1 MINKM
6 IDKVVDGR
14 DFQVAKERER
24 IGRISGI
31 LGILLN
37 FILFA
42 VKGLLG
48 LFTGSIAL
56 IADAFNNLTDTASS
70 VITIIGFKMAGKEPD
85 KEHPYGHGRIEYLT
99 GLTIS
104 VLIIVVGYQFVV
116 SSFKKILSPSPVTSS
131 PLIIGILVLSLSF
144 KLFIYYFNKRLGK
157 KVQSSTLLATAQDAI
172 GDVLTTSV
180 VILGLILSQYTT
192 LPVDGFIGVLIALY
206 IIFSGLRLSLETINP
221 ILGEKPEKE
230 LAEKIK
236 RSVLSYDPIQGVHDL
251 QIHNYGPAKTMATID
266 VEVPHDMN
274 LVELHN
280 LVDKIE
286 RHIREDLNISL
297 VIHVDPINYQDER
310 YMEVKEIVG
319 EMALS
324 IDHVLS
330 FHDFRYTGHSED
342 ELIIL
347 EVVVDSRKTSEQDRE
362 AIRKELEEKLHQR
375 FKTARIMITVDLD
388 VAVL

>member
-1 MINKM
+1 MINTV
-6 IDKVVDGR
+6 IDRIVQGR
-14 DFQVAKERER
+14 DFHNAKERER
-24 IGRISGI
+24 IGRISGT
-31 LGILLN
+31 LGICLN

-48 LFTGSIAL
+48 LSTGSIAL

-70 VITIIGFKMAGKEPD
+70 VITIIGFRMANKEPD

-104 VLIIVVGYQFVV
+104 VLVIVVGYQFVV
-116 SSFKKILSPSPVTSS
+116 SSVKKILSPSPVTSS
-131 PLIIGILVLSLSF
+131 TIIVVILLLSLTF
-144 KLFIYYFNKRLGK
+144 KVFIFLFNRKLGRRIE
-157 KVQSSTLLATAQDAI
+157 SSTLLATAQDAI

-180 VILGLILSQYTT
+180 VIIGLILSQFTA
-192 LPVDGFIGVLIALY
+192 LPIDGFIGVIIALY

-236 RSVLSYDPIQGVHDL
+236 EKILSYENIYGVHDL
-251 QIHNYGPAKTMATID
+251 QIHNYGPSKTMATID
-266 VEVPHDMN
+266 VEVPYDMN

-280 LVDKIE
+280 LIDKIE

-297 VIHVDPINYQDER
+297 VIHMDPINNTDER
-310 YMEVKEIVG
+310 YLEVKKIVG
-319 EMALS
+319 EIALG

-330 FHDFRYTGHSED
+330 FHDFRYTGHSEE

-347 EVVVDSRKTSEQDRE
+347 EVVVDSKNTTEKDRA
-362 AIRKELEEKLHQR
+362 AIKKELKAKLHDR
-375 FKTARIMITVDLD
+375 FQTARIMITVDLD
-388 VAVL
+388 VQVL

>member
-24 IGRISGI
+24 IGRISGM

-131 PLIIGILVLSLSF
+131 PLIIAILVLSLSF

-157 KVQSSTLLATAQDAI
+157 KVDSSTLLATAQDAI

-180 VILGLILSQYTT
+180 VILGLILSQYTA

-230 LAEKIK
+230 LADKIK
-236 RSVLSYDPIQGVHDL
+236 KRVLSYEHIHGVHDL

-280 LVDKIE
+280 VVDKIE

-297 VIHVDPINYQDER
+297 VIHVDPINYKDER
-310 YMEVKEIVG
+310 YMEVKKIVG
-319 EMALS
+319 DIALG
-324 IDHVLS
+324 IDNIIS

-347 EVVVDSRKTSEQDRE
+347 EVVVDSRNTSEKDRSE
-362 AIRKELEEKLHQR
+362 IRKELEEKLHQR